1 MDLHFLMYEI
11 APRILQDPWEN
22 CKEFLLI
29 PEQVCLGWIKLL
41 SLSKSFILKILYW
54 DGPLM
59 VHQNF
64 SLRCPADFQILTF
77 NYHSFLSPGIN
88 FENVSLW
95 VYVLKKLSCVD
106 ISLLYKKGKQT
117 KTRIWYLKQDFC
129 CHENACFSFSFPLSN
144 KHNMSRLQ

>member
-29 PEQVCLGWIKLL
+29 PEQVCLSWIKLL
-41 SLSKSFILKILYW
+41 SLSKTFILKILHW

-59 VHQNF
+59 VHQHF

-77 NYHSFLSPGIN
+77 NYHSFLSPRIN
-88 FENVSLW
+88 FENVSHL
-95 VYVLKKLSCVD
+95 VHVLKKISHVD
-106 ISLLYKKGKQT
+106 ISLLYKT
-117 KTRIWYLKQDFC
+117 KTRIWYIKQDFYC
-129 CHENACFSFSFPLSN
+129 PENTWFSFSFPLCS
-144 KHNMSRLQ
+144 KYNMSRLQ